1 MLRNIPPQPPLS
13 STSPTRIEMPNQQT
27 AESTPLLLVDQL
39 SLNIS
44 GQTILSDIN
53 LQLREREILTLIGP
67 NGSGKS
73 SLVRIILGL
82 LTPTKGECRLKKG
95 IRIGYMPQHLQ
106 VGSLM
111 PLTVSR
117 FLLLGG
123 KTSQKRVIEA
133 LAEVGASRIASAQIH
148 TISGGE
154 MQRTLLAR
162 ALLRE
167 PQLLVLDEPVQGVDV
182 NGQVALY
189 KLIQEIRDRY
199 SCSILMVSHD
209 LHLVM
214 ASTDRVICLNHHIC
228 CSGTPDIVTKDPAYS
243 KLFGSSQV
251 ALYSH
256 HHDHTHD
263 LSGNIIKCNQ
273 KSEGDQDG

>member
-1 MLRNIPPQPPLS
+1 
-13 STSPTRIEMPNQQT
+13 MPSQQI
-27 AESTPLLLVDQL
+27 AKSAPILHVDQL
-39 SLNIS
+39 SLNI
-44 GQTILSDIN
+44 GDQPILSDIT

-67 NGSGKS
+67 NGSGKT

-82 LTPTKGECRLKKG
+82 LTPTKGQVRLKKG
-95 IRIGYMPQHLQ
+95 IQIGYMPQHLQ
-106 VGSLM
+106 VSDLI

-123 KTSQKRVIEA
+123 RTSQKRVMET
-133 LAEVGASRIASAQIH
+133 LAEVGAEKIASAQIH

-167 PQLLVLDEPVQGVDV
+167 PQLLVLDEPVQGVDI

-199 SCSILMVSHD
+199 SCSILMISHD

-214 ASTDRVICLNHHIC
+214 AATDRVICLNHHIC

-243 KLFGSSQV
+243 ELFGSSQV

-263 LSGNIIKCNQ
+263 LHGNVIKSNQ
-273 KSEGDQDG
+273 NNAGNQNG